1 MIPVIII
8 GGGASGLM
16 LASLLPPKTA
26 TIIEHN
32 ARLGAKILISGGGR
46 CNVTNA
52 NLSSDNYLGEKEFIS
67 GIIDKFNQHDML
79 SWCSRRNL
87 NLEIQKNQQYFC
99 PSSAKELQSIFASEA
114 QKQTIVLSQSV
125 INVVKND
132 DYFIVKTN
140 KDSFKA
146 ACVVVAS
153 GGLSY
158 TTIGASGIGYDIAGS
173 FGHYIIKPAPA
184 LVGFTLQKEQFFLK
198 ELSGSSIE
206 NVAISVGG
214 KKCTGAMLFAHKGIS
229 GPCVLD
235 ASLYWEKGCIEIDF
249 LPNFDWN
256 IAAYSKKNIS
266 TILPLPKRVLKA
278 LIDEIG
284 VSDKQYTQLTEDE
297 KLKLHTLN
305 SYKFAPAGTFGY
317 NKAEVTKGGVDT
329 NEIDQLTMMS
339 KKVENLYFI
348 GEVLNV
354 TGELGGYNFQWAF
367 SSAYACAKSL
377 K

>member
-16 LASLLPPKTA
+16 LASLMPAKTV

-52 NLSSDNYLGEKEFIS
+52 NLSNQNYLGDLDFIS
-67 GIIDKFNQHDML
+67 YALKRFSNIDML
-79 SWCSRRNL
+79 SWCSRHNL

-99 PSSAKELQSIFASEA
+99 PSSAKELQSIFVHEA
-114 QKQTIVLSQSV
+114 QKQTIILNQSV

-132 DYFIVKTN
+132 DYFIVKTS

-158 TTIGASGIGYDIAGS
+158 STIGASGIGYDIATS
-173 FGHYIIKPAPA
+173 FGHNIIKTAPA
-184 LVGFTLQKEQFFLK
+184 LVGFTLQKEQFFMK

-206 NVAISVGG
+206 NVTMSVGG

-235 ASLYWEKGCIEIDF
+235 ASLYWEKGNIEIDF

-256 IAAYSKKNIS
+256 LAKNSKKNIS

-278 LIDEIG
+278 LLDEIG
-284 VSDKQYTQLTEDE
+284 VLDKQYTQLTQDE
-297 KLKLHTLN
+297 KSKLHTLN

-367 SSAYACAKSL
+367 SSAVICAKSIR
-377 K
+377 